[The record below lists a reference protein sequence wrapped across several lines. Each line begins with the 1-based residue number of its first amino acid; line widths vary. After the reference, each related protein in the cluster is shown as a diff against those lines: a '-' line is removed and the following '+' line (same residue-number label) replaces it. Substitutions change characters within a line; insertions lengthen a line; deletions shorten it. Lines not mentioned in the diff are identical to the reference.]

1 MKLASSPS
9 APRPAPVA
17 AAALAV
23 LVAAIPAAA
32 VAQEDPDFLFGQ
44 PRVTV
49 GLKGGW
55 SQPMAGS
62 DVFDLT
68 RDTLTAQTTD
78 FGSPALGIEVG
89 IRLHDRLALAL
100 DLLYMSSETRSEYR
114 NWVDLDD
121 NPIEQTTAFTRIPL
135 TASLKGYLWDRG
147 RSIGRFAWIPR
158 TWTPY
163 AGVGGGV
170 VIWDFE
176 QEGDFVDF
184 DTYDIFTDR
193 FVADGTAGIV
203 HALAGVEVSLG
214 HRWLFTGEARYSWAD
229 GEMNDDF
236 TQFQPIDLSGFQLT
250 IGISGRL
257 ARPGG

>member
-1 MKLASSPS
+1 MKRASLP
-9 APRPAPVA
+9 PAPGLAPVVA
-17 AAALAV
+17 AALVGLGPV
-23 LVAAIPAAA
+23 LPAAA

-44 PRVTV
+44 PRVTF

-55 SQPMAGS
+55 SQPLAGS

-78 FGSPALGIEVG
+78 FGSPAVGVEMG
-89 IRLHDRLALAL
+89 IRLNDRLDLAF
-100 DLLYMSSETRSEYR
+100 DLLYTSSETRSEYR

-121 NPIEQTTAFTRIPL
+121 NPIEQTTAFTRVPL

-147 RSIGRFAWIPR
+147 RSIGRFAWVP
-158 TWTPY
+158 TKWTPY

-170 VIWDFE
+170 VFWNFE

-184 DTYDIFTDR
+184 NTFDIFTDR
-193 FVADGTAGIV
+193 FVADGTAAVV
-203 HALAGVEVSLG
+203 HALAGVELSLG
-214 HRWLFTGEARYSWAD
+214 HRWLVTGEARYSWGGGD
-229 GEMNDDF
+229 MNEDF